1 MPLPRSS
8 VLCATATCADLA
20 SQPVEFETLHQA
32 AHAARP
38 HLPAGVNGTRA
49 NPPIT
54 CAVTSGACSITRA
67 SRWVRTIERRAAG
80 QHRIMT
86 ADLPTERHDP
96 SDRFAQTEGV
106 VVPRGFTNVRLTVRH
121 PPQQGLLPPPPGPRA
136 GHRLQRPGRRAQRT
150 PVPRS
155 RLRRLLVH
163 PRGPDPGPATS
174 RRPRRHI
181 RREPSRTRPPQ
192 PAGQL
197 RRGTAPRGRTPGR
210 GGFTRSH

>member
-1 MPLPRSS
+1 MRDGDLRGSCVSARRIRDTPPGRSRS
-8 VLCATATCADLA
+8 PTTPTRRSQRNSGKPTHHLRRNVGSLLHHARLAVGADD
-20 SQPVEFETLHQA
+20 
-32 AHAARP
+32 
-38 HLPAGVNGTRA
+38 
-49 NPPIT
+49 
-54 CAVTSGACSITRA
+54 
-67 SRWVRTIERRAAG
+67 ERRAAG